1 VAKLSCR
8 IRLKDQCG
16 ENCGLSALRWR
27 PAEGG
32 PNNQFDLPRSPI
44 NQVPAQNFTTEEK
57 EEFMTQPTILGANP
71 YRVLTIA
78 VVILSAVVASVSLQ
92 AQTYSVLYNFSP
104 GTKSGDPSNPQST
117 GQITQGR
124 DGNLWTTTP
133 DGGSFGGGA
142 AINITPSGALVVF
155 SFNNPPGVLPFGGLT
170 LGTDGNFYGTTE
182 SGGTI
187 GQGTLFKLTSTGSLT
202 TLYNFGTCKS
212 PCKEGLF
219 PRTPPVEGSDGNFYG
234 TTFDTN
240 DGTNDGVVYK
250 LTSAGKFSTI
260 YAFAFGG
267 TQGFNPQAP
276 LIQGADGNLYGTAA
290 SGGITTSPTNCW
302 GSSSSCG
309 TVFKVTTGGKL
320 TTIYKF
326 DQTHGAG
333 PLSPV
338 IQGTDGNFYGTTSA
352 GGTSG
357 LGVVFKLTS
366 AGVITVLHNFIGSD
380 GETPLAGLVQANDGN
395 FYGVASAGGSLGF
408 GTIFKVTS
416 TSDHTFSVVFDFD
429 QTRGQTPEV
438 ALFQN
443 TNGILYGDT
452 FKGGADGAG
461 VFYSLNISAAQF
473 ASLQNRSGKVG
484 STVSILGQGFTGST
498 AVTFGG
504 VNATTFTVVSDNYMT
519 ANVPTGGKTGTVTVV
534 RPSGSLNSIQQ
545 FKVTPT
551 VASFSPPSGPIG
563 TSVTING
570 TGLTQTT
577 KVTFG
582 GVKATTLTVNSD
594 SQVTA
599 TVPSAAKTG
608 KITVTTT
615 GGSATSSGTFSVTPT
630 ILSFSPPSGKV
641 GTVVTMNGT
650 GLTQTTGVTFGGV
663 AAARFAVVSDLQ
675 ITATVPTGAITGKI
689 AVTTT
694 GGTATSSANFTV
706 TP

>member
-1 VAKLSCR
+1 
-8 IRLKDQCG
+8 
-16 ENCGLSALRWR
+16 
-27 PAEGG
+27 
-32 PNNQFDLPRSPI
+32 
-44 NQVPAQNFTTEEK
+44 
-57 EEFMTQPTILGANP
+57 MTQPTILGAKP

-78 VVILSAVVASVSLQ
+78 IVILSAVVASVSLQ

-133 DGGSFGGGA
+133 DGGSLGDGA
-142 AINITPSGALVVF
+142 AIKITPSGALTVV
-155 SFNNPPGVLPFGGLT
+155 NNFPNSGGTLPYGGLT

-182 SGGTI
+182 AGGTI
-187 GQGTLFKLTSTGSLT
+187 GGGTLFKMTSTGTLT
-202 TLYNFGTCKS
+202 TLYNFGSCKY
-212 PCKEGLF
+212 PCKDGFF
-219 PRTPPVEGSDGNFYG
+219 PKTPPFQAKDGNFYG
-234 TTFDTN
+234 TVGNTN

-250 LTSAGKFSTI
+250 LTSAGTFSTI
-260 YAFAFGG
+260 LAFDG

-276 LIQGADGNLYGTAA
+276 LIQGTDGNFYGTTA
-290 SGGITTSPTNCW
+290 SGGITISPTCW
-302 GSSSSCG
+302 GASSSCG
-309 TVFKVTTGGKL
+309 TVFKITTAGKL
-320 TTIYKF
+320 TTVFKF

-338 IQGTDGNFYGTTSA
+338 IQGKDGNFYGTTSA

-357 LGVVFKLTS
+357 LGVVFKLTP

-380 GETPLAGLVQANDGN
+380 GETPLAGLIQANDGN

-429 QTRGQTPEV
+429 QTRGQKPEV

-443 TNGILYGDT
+443 TSGILYGDT
-452 FKGGADGAG
+452 VDGGSDGAG

-473 ASLQNRSGKVG
+473 ASLQNLSGRVG

-498 AVTFGG
+498 AVSFGG
-504 VNATTFTVVSDNYMT
+504 VNATTFTVVSDNYVT
-519 ANVPTGGKTGTVTVV
+519 AKVPTGAKTGTVTVV
-534 RPSGSLNSIQQ
+534 RPSGSLNSIQS

-551 VASFSPPSGPIG
+551 ISSISPTSGPIG
-563 TSVTING
+563 TIVTVTG

-577 KVTFG
+577 KVTIG
-582 GVKATTLTVNSD
+582 GVTATTFTINSD
-594 SQVTA
+594 SSVSVTIPTA
-599 TVPSAAKTG
+599 CKTG
-608 KITVTTT
+608 KIIVITN
-615 GGSATSSGTFSVTPT
+615 GGSAISSSTFNVTPT
-630 ILSFSPPSGKV
+630 ITSFTPTSGKV
-641 GTVVTMNGT
+641 GTSVVITGT
-650 GLTQTTGVTFGGV
+650 GLTQTTTVTFGGV
-663 AAARFAVVSDLQ
+663 TAPTFTVNSDTQ
-675 ITATVPTGAITGKI
+675 VTATVPTGAITGKI

-694 GGTATSSANFTV
+694 GGTATSSATFTV

>member
-1 VAKLSCR
+1 MY
-8 IRLKDQCG
+8 
-16 ENCGLSALRWR
+16 
-27 PAEGG
+27 
-32 PNNQFDLPRSPI
+32 PRSVSPSG
-44 NQVPAQNFTTEEK
+44 VS
-57 EEFMTQPTILGANP
+57 QPVQLFRIVSLAVA
-71 YRVLTIA
+71 VLVLA
-78 VVILSAVVASVSLQ
+78 VASATNSQ

-104 GTKSGDPSNPQST
+104 GTKSGDPSNPINT
-117 GQITQGR
+117 GQIAQGR
-124 DGNLWTTTP
+124 DGNLWTTARS
-133 DGGSFGGGA
+133 GGTFSDGA
-142 AINITPSGALVVF
+142 AFNVTPSGGTLPVQYNFDYSTSVPGGALPY
-155 SFNNPPGVLPFGGLT
+155 SGLI
-170 LGTDGNFYGTTE
+170 LGTDGNFYGSTE
-182 SGGTI
+182 AGGAND
-187 GQGTLFKLTSTGSLT
+187 QGTLFKLTSTGTET
-202 TLYNFGTCKS
+202 TLYSFGTCKY
-212 PCKEGLF
+212 PCTDGLY
-219 PRTPPVEGSDGNFYG
+219 PETPPVQATDGNFYG

-260 YAFAFGG
+260 YVFPFGG
-267 TQGFNPQAP
+267 TTGYNPEAP

-290 SGGITTSPTNCW
+290 SGGITISPTCW
-302 GSSSSCG
+302 GSSASCG
-309 TVFKVTTGGKL
+309 TVFKITTGGKL

-380 GETPLAGLVQANDGN
+380 GETPLAGLIQANDGN
-395 FYGVASAGGSLGF
+395 FYGVASAGGSLGY

-416 TSDHTFSVVFDFD
+416 TSDHTFSVIYDFD
-429 QTRGQTPEV
+429 QTHGQAPKV

-443 TNGILYGDT
+443 TNGVLYGDT
-452 FKGGADGAG
+452 YLGGTDGAG
-461 VFYSLNISAAQF
+461 VLYSLNISATEF
-473 ASLQNRSGKVG
+473 AKLQTLSGKVG
-484 STVSILGQGFTGST
+484 TQVSILGQGFTGST
-498 AVTFGG
+498 AVSFGG
-504 VNATTFTVVSDNYMT
+504 VNATKFTVVSDTYVT

-551 VASFSPPSGPIG
+551 LGSFSPPSGPIG

-582 GVKATTLTVNSD
+582 GVKATAFTVNSD
-594 SQVTA
+594 SKVTA
-599 TVPSAAKTG
+599 TVPSSAKTG

-615 GGSATSSGTFSVTPT
+615 GGSATSSSSFNVTPT
-630 ILSFSPPSGKV
+630 IGTFAPPSGKV
-641 GTVVTMNGT
+641 GTVVTITGT

-663 AAARFAVVSDLQ
+663 AVTTFTVNSDLQ
-675 ITATVPTGAITGKI
+675 VAATVPTGAITGKI
-689 AVTTT
+689 VITTT
-694 GGTATSSANFTV
+694 GGTATSSGTFTV
-706 TP
+706 TQ

>member
-1 VAKLSCR
+1 
-8 IRLKDQCG
+8 
-16 ENCGLSALRWR
+16 
-27 PAEGG
+27 
-32 PNNQFDLPRSPI
+32 
-44 NQVPAQNFTTEEK
+44 
-57 EEFMTQPTILGANP
+57 MTQPTILGANP

-104 GTKSGDPSNPQST
+104 GTKSGDPANPQKT

-133 DGGSFGGGA
+133 VGGSFGVGA
-142 AINITPSGALVVF
+142 AINITPSGALKVIA
-155 SFNNPPGVLPFGGLT
+155 SFNNPGGVSPFSGLT

-187 GQGTLFKLTSTGSLT
+187 GQGILFKLTSTGTLT

-212 PCKEGLF
+212 PCKDGVF
-219 PRTPPVEGSDGNFYG
+219 PRPPPVEGTDGNYYG
-234 TTFDTN
+234 TVGNTN
-240 DGTNDGVVYK
+240 DGINDGVVYK
-250 LTSAGKFSTI
+250 LTSSGKFSTI

-267 TQGFNPQAP
+267 IQGFNPQAP

-408 GTIFKVTS
+408 GTIFKLTS
-416 TSDHTFSVVFDFD
+416 TSDHTFSVLFDFD
-429 QTRGQTPEV
+429 QTRGQTPDV

-452 FKGGADGAG
+452 VDGGTDGAG

-498 AVTFGG
+498 AITFGG

-519 ANVPTGGKTGTVTVV
+519 AKVPTGAKTGTVTVV
-534 RPSGSLNSIQQ
+534 RPSGSLNSIQS

-551 VASFSPPSGPIG
+551 ISSISPTGGPIG
-563 TSVTING
+563 TVVTVTG

-577 KVTFG
+577 KVTIG
-582 GVKATTLTVNSD
+582 GVKATTFTVKSD
-594 SQVTA
+594 SSVSVTIPTA
-599 TVPSAAKTG
+599 CKTG
-608 KITVTTT
+608 KITVTTN
-615 GGSATSSGTFSVTPT
+615 GGSATSSTSFNVTPT
-630 ILSFSPPSGKV
+630 ITSFTPTSGKI
-641 GTVVTMNGT
+641 GTSVVIIGT
-650 GLTQTTGVTFGGV
+650 GLTQTSKLTFGGV
-663 AAARFAVVSDLQ
+663 TATKFTVNSDPQ
-675 ITATVPTGAITGKI
+675 VTTTVPTGAVTGTI
-689 AVTTT
+689 AITTT
-694 GGTATSSANFTV
+694 GGTVTSSGTFTV